1 MVPDKICQIR
11 EAWKSTLKAL
21 EKNCVRRCIKSEGF
35 NIIEEALLYHFSDA
49 SEEEYEQSSY
59 LQQVNLSRKT
69 HCCHFVGK
77 SRVIPKKYVTIRRL
91 KLVAAAFSL
100 NIAALIRRKL
110 DIKWKNETF
119 PTDCKMV
126 LGYINNNT
134 KKFNIFTANPIR
146 KIMRAAL
153 TVKGDMFHLK

>member
-1 MVPDKICQIR
+1 M
-11 EAWKSTLKAL
+11 

-77 SRVIPKKYVTIRRL
+77 SRLIPKKYVTIRRL

-110 DIKWKNETF
+110 DNKWKNETF

>member
-1 MVPDKICQIR
+1 M
-11 EAWKSTLKAL
+11 
-21 EKNCVRRCIKSEGF
+21 
-35 NIIEEALLYHFSDA
+35 
-49 SEEEYEQSSY
+49 
-59 LQQVNLSRKT
+59 
-69 HCCHFVGK
+69 GK

-134 KKFNIFTANPIR
+134 KKFDIFTANPIR